1 MTGSI
6 FRRELLD
13 HLMSVRFALTL
24 LITVFLMVVNGII
37 FSGPGHRQH
46 VEQFQDRLESST
58 GWVERHTGSLGD
70 LAVRGPG
77 DLIKRPSPLA
87 FIAYGR
93 TNFLPSQIE
102 ARAQSSWGGSWGF
115 MIHLPWF
122 LSYQSPQAPPST
134 GIVPDFVEIDWVFIV
149 GFCLSLMALLL
160 TYDGV
165 CGERH
170 EGSLQLLLSG
180 PVPRHSVLLGK
191 FAAAWVV
198 LAAALALGITIDLL
212 ILALRGHL
220 QLNGDLSLRLAP
232 VLAACLLYLACF
244 VGLGLLVST
253 LSDRP
258 SSSLVS
264 LLLVWTV
271 LLVLLPN
278 TVAGV
283 VSYFQESS
291 ADEKAHGSQQEALTE
306 EHQVWNKSSPV
317 EDGDRPPYE
326 FVEIFSDFLSER
338 LRLDVTF
345 EEEKLRRQLS
355 PVQLGVSLSRASPYG
370 MFQYAMESLAGTGLP
385 RHLRFLASARRY
397 ARAFRQF
404 TDERDQADPDSYH
417 LFGLA
422 PGLSSEPVP
431 VEAVPVFHEDQSVGS
446 IFEDT
451 ADDLC
456 LLALFALVALMAAN
470 TAFLRMDVV

>member
-24 LITVFLMVVNGII
+24 LITVILMVVNGVV
-37 FSGPGHRQH
+37 FSGPGHRLRM
-46 VEQFQDRLESST
+46 EDYRDRLEGAA
-58 GWVERHTGSLGD
+58 GWVEQYAGNLGD

-77 DLIKRPSPLA
+77 DLTKQPSPLA
-87 FIAYGR
+87 FIAFGR
-93 TNFLPSQIE
+93 ANFLPSQID

-122 LSYQSPQAPPST
+122 LGYRSPQAPPST

-170 EGSLQLLLSG
+170 EGSLRLLLSG
-180 PVPRHSVLLGK
+180 PVPRYSVLLGK

-198 LAAALALGITIDLL
+198 LVTALALGIVIDLL
-212 ILALRGHL
+212 ILGLRGSL
-220 QLNGDLSLRLAP
+220 QLDGDLSLRLAP
-232 VLAACLLYLACF
+232 VLAACLLYLAGF

-253 LSDRP
+253 LSERP
-258 SSSLVS
+258 STSLVS

-283 VSYFQESS
+283 VSYFQDSS
-291 ADEKAHGSQQEALTE
+291 ADEKAHRSRQQALTE

-317 EDGDRPPYE
+317 DDDERPPYE
-326 FVEIFSDFLSER
+326 FVEVFSDFLSER
-338 LRLDVTF
+338 LRLDVAF
-345 EEEKLRRQLS
+345 EEERLRRQLK

-370 MFQYAMESLAGTGLP
+370 VFQYAMESLAGTGLP

-397 ARAFRQF
+397 EQTFRQF
-404 TDERDQADPDSYH
+404 TDARDQADPDSYH

-422 PGLSSEPVP
+422 PGLSSDPVP
-431 VEAVPVFHEDQSVGS
+431 VEAVPVFDEDQSIGS
-446 IFEDT
+446 IVGDT
-451 ADDLC
+451 VDDLS
-456 LLALFALVALMAAN
+456 LMALFALVAFMAAN
-470 TAFLRMDVV
+470 AAFLRMDVV